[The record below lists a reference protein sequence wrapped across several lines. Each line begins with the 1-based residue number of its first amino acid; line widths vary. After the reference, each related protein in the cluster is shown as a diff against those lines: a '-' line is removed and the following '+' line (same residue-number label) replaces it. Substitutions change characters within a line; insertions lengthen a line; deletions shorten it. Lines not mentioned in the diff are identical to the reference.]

1 MKSSISEDTEDQFI
15 SFMQEI
21 FKANKGAPDEVLDP
35 LLDEFERI
43 TEHPAGSDLIYY
55 PEEGADNSAE
65 GITHTIKSW
74 RAANGLPGF
83 RPHEAWRYW
92 SFRPMRVAWVNT
104 SVNKAPHTH
113 QTPASLPLPCAV

>member
-65 GITHTIKSW
+65 GITHTIKAW

-83 RPHEAWRYW
+83 RPA
-92 SFRPMRVAWVNT
+92 
-104 SVNKAPHTH
+104 
-113 QTPASLPLPCAV
+113 